1 MLLLHIDR
9 NHDSS
14 WSLRPWL
21 MMKMAGI
28 EFAVC
33 EHDFLD
39 DVLEQ
44 RRQWR
49 SFSPTSKIPVLED
62 GAVRVWDSLAICLY
76 LAERHPRLWPDAAP
90 ARAWAYAA
98 VAEMHAGFA
107 VLRSRCPF
115 PLQEPVITM
124 DDGLAAE
131 VARLDELWQQGLQA
145 FGGDFLAGSRFTL
158 ADAFYAPVVLRLQH
172 YGLADG
178 MSAAAQGYMA
188 RIQDLA
194 ALREWRA
201 RPANAVPS
209 I

>member
-1 MLLLHIDR
+1 MLLLHIDSGR
-9 NHDSS
+9 DSS

-28 EFAVC
+28 PFAVC

-39 DVLEQ
+39 DVAEQ

-49 SFSPTSKIPVLED
+49 AFSPTAKIPVLED

-76 LAERHPRLWPDAAP
+76 LAECHPQLWPDDAT

-98 VAEMHAGFA
+98 VADMHAGFA
-107 VLRSRCPF
+107 ALRSRCPF
-115 PLQEPVITM
+115 PLQAPAVTVDAEL
-124 DDGLAAE
+124 GAE

-145 FGGDFLAGSRFTL
+145 FGGSYLAGSRFTL

-172 YGLADG
+172 YGLAGG
-178 MSAAAQGYMA
+178 MSTASQDYMA
-188 RIQDLA
+188 WIHNLPT
-194 ALREWRA
+194 LREWR
-201 RPANAVPS
+201 S
-209 I
+209 KQIL